1 MGDSENH
8 VSLLEE
14 EAKKRKERLANLKKS
29 LGNKNEL
36 KDNIDPVEKPLPKY
50 IQWLQCNYYT

>member
-14 EAKKRKERLANLKKS
+14 EAKKRKERLENLKKS
-29 LGNKNEL
+29 LGNKNES
-36 KDNIDPVEKPLPKY
+36 KDNIDAVEKSLPKY
-50 IQWLQCNYYT
+50 IQLLQFNYYT